1 MMSVRSKVLVMTR
14 SETSALQPCFILHTR
29 KYRDTSSL
37 VEVFSRETGRYTLVA
52 RGARSK
58 NNRYGNCLQLFVP
71 LLIASVGQGELKTA
85 RNMENNGAP
94 YHIYGPG
101 LIIGMY
107 VNELLYRLLG
117 KFDPYTAL
125 YDRYETLLNA
135 LQSESFDTFILRDF
149 ELSLLSDLGYGI
161 SFDIE
166 AETGDPII
174 RNQRYH
180 FVVEDG
186 FHYLPDNDP
195 SVRAIEGEHILDI
208 ADGKLDATADQ
219 IAKWVIRQSINQL
232 LGGRILNSRMYFS
245 HRLHHP
251 S

>member
-1 MMSVRSKVLVMTR
+1 MTR

-37 VEVFSRETGRYTLVA
+37 VEVFSREAGRYTLVA

-85 RNMENNGAP
+85 RNMENDGAP
-94 YHIYGPG
+94 YHLYGPN

-117 KFDPYTAL
+117 KFDPFTAL

-135 LQSESFDTFILRDF
+135 LQSESFDTSMLRDF

-166 AETGDPII
+166 AETGDPIT
-174 RNQRYH
+174 RDQRYH

-186 FHYLPDNDP
+186 FHYLPGNDA
-195 SVRAIEGEHILDI
+195 SVRVIEGEHILNI

-219 IAKWVIRQSINQL
+219 IAKWVVRQSVNQL
-232 LGGRILNSRMYFS
+232 LGGRILNSRMFFS
-245 HRLHHP
+245 QRLHHP